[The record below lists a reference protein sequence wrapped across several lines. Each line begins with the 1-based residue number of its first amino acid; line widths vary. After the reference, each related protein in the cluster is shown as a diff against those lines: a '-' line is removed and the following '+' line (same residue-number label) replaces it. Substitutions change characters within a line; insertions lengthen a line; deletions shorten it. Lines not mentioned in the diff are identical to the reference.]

1 MATKSAL
8 SVYKGL
14 LRELSINNSKFS
26 YRSLPVYLKIK
37 DEYRRHRPITAKHCK
52 PNDEILFV
60 ASTYL
65 SYLESARK
73 RKIIQSIYSKG
84 ERSVQQAANI
94 VGLALPEIIDRPYLP
109 IDQRSQQ

>member
-1 MATKSAL
+1 MYLVVLDYNHYCIA
-8 SVYKGL
+8 SVYL
-14 LRELSINNSKFS
+14 INHLYGNEISSFN
-26 YRSLPVYLKIK
+26 
-37 DEYRRHRPITAKHCK
+37 EYRRHRPITAKHCK

-94 VGLALPEIIDRPYLP
+94 VGLALPEIIDRPYSP

>member
-60 ASTYL
+60 AS
-65 SYLESARK
+65 
-73 RKIIQSIYSKG
+73 